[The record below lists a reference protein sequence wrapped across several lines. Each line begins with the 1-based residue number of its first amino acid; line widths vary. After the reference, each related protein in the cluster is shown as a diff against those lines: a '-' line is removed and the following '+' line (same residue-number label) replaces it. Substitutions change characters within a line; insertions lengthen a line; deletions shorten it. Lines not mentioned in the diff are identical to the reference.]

1 MMAKEAKVMEAL
13 SGVMDPELGISIVD
27 LGLIYG
33 VAVRGA
39 KAEIEMSFTTPACP
53 MLNLIV
59 SKVEE
64 AAAKVDGISEVS
76 VKLVWDPP
84 WSPQKIS
91 KAGKKALGFGK

>member
-1 MMAKEAKVMEAL
+1 MADKEDVMGAL
-13 SGVMDPELGISIVD
+13 SEVMDPELGISVVD

-33 VAVRGA
+33 VNVHKG
-39 KAEIEMSFTTPACP
+39 KAEVRMTFTTPACP

-64 AAAKVDGISEVS
+64 AVNRVGGISEVS

-84 WSPQKIS
+84 WSPQRIS
-91 KAGKKALGFGK
+91 EAGKRALGFGK